1 MNKPVEMAKV
11 VELRRRTG
19 AGVVDCKTALEES
32 EGNIEQAI
40 EILRKRGIAKA
51 AKKAERPTAA
61 GVIDAYIH
69 PGERLG
75 VLIEVDTETD
85 FVARNQEFRRFVRDL
100 AMHIAACDPIAIDRS
115 GIPPETLEQERR
127 IYEEQAAQSG
137 KPKAVVEK
145 IVQGKIEK
153 FYGEVCLLEQQFVK
167 APEKTVGEYL
177 KENIAKFGENI
188 IIRRY
193 ARFKLGE

>member
-1 MNKPVEMAKV
+1 MTQPMEKV

-19 AGVVDCKTALEES
+19 AGVMDCKTALEEAN
-32 EGNIEQAI
+32 GNIDQAI

-61 GVIDAYIH
+61 GVVEAYIH

-85 FVARNQEFRRFVRDL
+85 FVARNQEFRRFVRDI
-100 AMHIAACDPIAIDRS
+100 AMHIAACDPIAVDRTQV
-115 GIPPETLEQERR
+115 PQQVMEQEKR
-127 IYEEQAAQSG
+127 IYQEQAAQTG
-137 KPKAVVEK
+137 KPAAVVEK
-145 IVQGKIEK
+145 IVKGKIEK
-153 FYGEVCLLEQQFVK
+153 FYAEVCLLEQQFVK
-167 APEKTVGEYL
+167 APEKTVGDYL

-188 IIRRY
+188 VIRRY

>member
-1 MNKPVEMAKV
+1 MSQPMDKV

-19 AGVVDCKTALEES
+19 AGVMDCKTALEEAV
-32 EGNIEQAI
+32 GDIDKAI

-61 GVIDAYIH
+61 GVVEAYIH

-115 GIPPETLEQERR
+115 EVPKEVIERERR
-127 IYEEQAAQSG
+127 IYLEQAGQSG
-137 KPKAVVEK
+137 KPAPVIEK
-145 IVQGKIEK
+145 IVAGKLEK
-153 FYGEVCLLEQQFVK
+153 FYAEVCMLEQQFVK
-167 APEKTVGEYL
+167 APEKTVGDYL

-188 IIRRY
+188 VIRRY

>member
-1 MNKPVEMAKV
+1 MAQPMEKV

-19 AGVVDCKTALEES
+19 AGVMDCKTALEEAQ
-32 EGNIEQAI
+32 GNIDQAI

-61 GVIDAYIH
+61 GVVDAYIH

-75 VLIEVDTETD
+75 VLVEVDTETD
-85 FVARNQEFRRFVRDL
+85 FVARNQEFRRFVRDI
-100 AMHIAACDPIAIDRS
+100 AMHIAACDPIAIDRTQV
-115 GIPPETLEQERR
+115 PQEVIEREKR
-127 IYEEQAAQSG
+127 IYQEQATQTG
-137 KPKAVVEK
+137 KPAPVVEK
-145 IVQGKIEK
+145 IVQGKVEK
-153 FYGEVCLLEQQFVK
+153 FYAEVCLLEQQFVK
-167 APEKTVGEYL
+167 APEKTVGDYL

-188 IIRRY
+188 VIRRF